1 MLGMG
6 YKQSQG
12 DHTMFVH
19 HSTTGGV
26 TALLVY
32 VDDIVVINNDM
43 EGI

>member
-1 MLGMG
+1 MLDMG
-6 YKQSQG
+6 YKQNQG

-19 HSTTGGV
+19 YSTRRRV